1 LAKVAKLAIMI
12 EEEMPIRKKSIA
24 RYHQDSGSEESKD
37 FDEKKNENQRTKN
50 KKVTPKPLE

>member
-1 LAKVAKLAIMI
+1 
-12 EEEMPIRKKSIA
+12 MPIRKKSIA
-24 RYHQDSGSEESKD
+24 RYHQDSSSEESKD